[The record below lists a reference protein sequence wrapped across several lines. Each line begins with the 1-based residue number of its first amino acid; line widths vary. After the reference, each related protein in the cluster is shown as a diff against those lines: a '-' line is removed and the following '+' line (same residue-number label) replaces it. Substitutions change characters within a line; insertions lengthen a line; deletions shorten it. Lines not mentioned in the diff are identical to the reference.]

1 MQPTRLQRTLAA
13 VALAALLCFAAAT
26 AQAKPA
32 GNWRVTFDGHTD
44 IEGVIGLRIA
54 PLEGTPI
61 DVEIRIP
68 AKTSENQVARLVSD
82 GLKKILG
89 TKAFRVGVDDGESV
103 IVKKRGKTKNFELT
117 MLTPPISG
125 LGVKLERD

>member
-1 MQPTRLQRTLAA
+1 MQAAVIHRTLAT
-13 VALAALLCFAAAT
+13 VALAALLCLAAAT

-32 GNWRVTFDGHTD
+32 GNWRVTFDGRTD
-44 IEGVIGLRIA
+44 VEGVIGLRVA

-61 DVEIRIP
+61 DVEVRIP
-68 AKTSENQVARLVSD
+68 ANTSENQVADLVSD
-82 GLKKILG
+82 GLKKTLG

-103 IVKKRGKTKNFELT
+103 IVKKRGKTKKFELT

-125 LGVKLERD
+125 LGVKIGRD

>member
-1 MQPTRLQRTLAA
+1 MQRTLAS
-13 VALAALLCFAAAT
+13 VALAALLCLAAAT

-32 GNWRVTFDGHTD
+32 GNWRVTFDGQTD
-44 IEGVIGLRIA
+44 VEGVIGLRVA
-54 PLEGTPI
+54 PPEGTPI

-68 AKTSENQVARLVSD
+68 AKTSENRVADLVSD

-103 IVKKRGKTKNFELT
+103 IVKKRGKTKNFELS

-125 LGVKLERD
+125 LGVKIGRD